1 MLAQWLGLFGNI
13 VLYVS
18 IFLPRWGSVRVNFMN
33 HLDWPEGFHTASKT
47 SFLDVQK
54 KGVFAFFF
62 ASDWS

>member
-1 MLAQWLGLFGNI
+1 
-13 VLYVS
+13 
-18 IFLPRWGSVRVNFMN
+18 MN

-62 ASDWS
+62 LLLIGAEQLSFCLQTWVLLVPGPFDSDWDFHCGLQ